1 MTMLQVSEPAHD
13 DLHTQL
19 VLRGLGKVYEG
30 EAGPV
35 EALHDIS
42 LDLRAGEF
50 VTVLGPSGCG
60 KSTLL
65 KIIAGLEAATAGEIL
80 LDGHPISAPG
90 PDRGVVFQEHRLFP
104 WLTVERNIAANL
116 SLRDRE
122 VRAKVDRLLALTGLT
137 DFAMSYPKVLS
148 GGMLQRVAI
157 ARALL
162 RDPAVMLL
170 DEPFGALDS
179 FTRSQ
184 MQDVLTDVWTKNR
197 TTMLFV
203 THDIEEAI
211 TLGDR
216 IVVMSPRPGRID
228 RVIELGLEHPRDRR
242 SAEFQ
247 RVRTEL
253 IERFEEIGQGD
264 GEA

>member
-1 MTMLQVSEPAHD
+1 MGQVVVVAGGGPLSPQAVDAVAGGAFIVAADSGLDHAVAAGFVPD
-13 DLHTQL
+13 VLVGDL
-19 VLRGLGKVYEG
+19 
-30 EAGPV
+30 
-35 EALHDIS
+35 DSIS
-42 LDLRAGEF
+42 A
-50 VTVLGPSGCG
+50 
-60 KSTLL
+60 
-65 KIIAGLEAATAGEIL
+65 AGLMWAYEHAAEIEE
-80 LDGHPISAPG
+80 HE
-90 PDRGVVFQEHRLFP
+90 PDKE
-104 WLTVERNIAANL
+104 
-116 SLRDRE
+116 
-122 VRAKVDRLLALTGLT
+122 LT
-137 DFAMSYPKVLS
+137 DTEL
-148 GGMLQRVAI
+148 AI

>member
-1 MTMLQVSEPAHD
+1 
-13 DLHTQL
+13 
-19 VLRGLGKVYEG
+19 
-30 EAGPV
+30 
-35 EALHDIS
+35 
-42 LDLRAGEF
+42 
-50 VTVLGPSGCG
+50 
-60 KSTLL
+60 
-65 KIIAGLEAATAGEIL
+65 
-80 LDGHPISAPG
+80 
-90 PDRGVVFQEHRLFP
+90 
-104 WLTVERNIAANL
+104 
-116 SLRDRE
+116 
-122 VRAKVDRLLALTGLT
+122 VDRLLALTGLT
-137 DFAMSYPKVLS
+137 DFATSFPKVLS

-228 RVIELGLEHPRDRR
+228 RVIELGFEHPRDRR

-264 GEA
+264 GGA